1 MTELLN
7 NITKMI
13 WKMIITPNWRER
25 PTSGHLL
32 STRREWMLDRNKLKE
47 WTEFESFVEK
57 LCENENKFFE
67 KKIFSIIKNYSE
79 KHYFSQKIR

>member
-7 NITKMI
+7 KFSHTEMI
-13 WKMIITPNWRER
+13 WKMIIIPNWRER
-25 PTSGHLL
+25 PTSGQLL

-67 KKIFSIIKNYSE
+67 KF
-79 KHYFSQKIR
+79 FFQ